1 MKMILLGLKVIECD
15 FLEKQT
21 EKKIVLLVDDIFA
34 ELDENNIILFLNIII
49 QHQIILT
56 SQKPLPKAINP
67 KNFTCINLTNI

>member
-1 MKMILLGLKVIECD
+1 MLLLGLKVIEAD
-15 FLEKQT
+15 FLATQT
-21 EKKIVLLVDDIFA
+21 GKKIILLVDDIFA

-67 KNFTCINLTNI
+67 EKFTCINLNNE